1 MKLLKKN
8 KPISEE
14 SKSSSEESKSISEED
29 DESKYINS
37 LTEQEQK
44 TMEIA
49 RSHLESSFHLKK
61 SVGFIKWKEMALK
74 KEN

>member
-1 MKLLKKN
+1 MKLSKKD
-8 KPISEE
+8 KSIKSTSEESEEESEE
-14 SKSSSEESKSISEED
+14 SK
-29 DESKYINS
+29 YIKS
-37 LTEQEQK
+37 LTKQELQ

-61 SVGFIKWKEMALK
+61 SVGFIKWKEMSLK

>member
-1 MKLLKKN
+1 MKLSKKD
-8 KPISEE
+8 KSIKSTSEESEEESKESEE
-14 SKSSSEESKSISEED
+14 SK
-29 DESKYINS
+29 YIKS
-37 LTEQEQK
+37 LTKQELQ

-61 SVGFIKWKEMALK
+61 SVGFIKWKEMSLK

>member
-1 MKLLKKN
+1 MKLSKKD
-8 KPISEE
+8 KSSSEE
-14 SKSSSEESKSISEED
+14 NKSSSEESE
-29 DESKYINS
+29 ESKYIKS
-37 LTEQEQK
+37 LTKQELQ

-61 SVGFIKWKEMALK
+61 SVGFIKWKEMSLK

>member
-1 MKLLKKN
+1 MKLSKKD
-8 KPISEE
+8 KSTKSIKSTSEEESEE
-14 SKSSSEESKSISEED
+14 SK
-29 DESKYINS
+29 YIKS
-37 LTEQEQK
+37 LTKQELQ

-61 SVGFIKWKEMALK
+61 SVGFIKWKEMSLK

>member
-1 MKLLKKN
+1 MKLSKKD
-8 KPISEE
+8 KSIKSTSEESEEESEESEE
-14 SKSSSEESKSISEED
+14 SK
-29 DESKYINS
+29 YIKS
-37 LTEQEQK
+37 LTKQELQ

-61 SVGFIKWKEMALK
+61 SVGFIKWKEMSLK